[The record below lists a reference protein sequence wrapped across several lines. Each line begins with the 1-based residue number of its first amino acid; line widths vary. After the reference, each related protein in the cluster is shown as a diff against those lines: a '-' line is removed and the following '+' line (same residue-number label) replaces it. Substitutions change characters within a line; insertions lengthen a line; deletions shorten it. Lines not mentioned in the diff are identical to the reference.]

1 MRRGEQDWAELVC
14 HGSLVSRTPHCP
26 IGHSGANRLEVADG
40 TYVSTSVEHKVG
52 AAYIGSRKHLPEGG
66 VDDPTVQVMRQAR

>member
-26 IGHSGANRLEVADG
+26 IGHSGANRLEVTDG
-40 TYVSTSVEHKVG
+40 SYVSTSVEHKVG
-52 AAYIGSRKHLPEGG
+52 AG
-66 VDDPTVQVMRQAR
+66 VSAQESIYLRVESTIQPCR